1 MLKKTITFKD
11 LDGNDVTEEFYF
23 SLSKAEL
30 AEMELGKQGGM
41 QQHLLKIINDSN
53 GAEIIKAFK
62 EIIYQ
67 SVGHRSEDG
76 RRFIKSTEISDAF
89 MQTDA
94 YSVLF
99 MELVTDAQAGATF
112 VNAVMPSDLVEKAQL
127 RSQTELQLPQQAQ
140 DLPVLTPEKLA
151 SLLPPTKDKDPEN
164 AKESDLFSMDR
175 DELIR
180 IIQNRQ

>member
-41 QQHLLKIINDSN
+41 QQHLLKIIKDSN

-67 SVGHRSEDG
+67 SVGQRSEDG
-76 RRFIKSTEISDAF
+76 RRFIKSTGISDAF

-151 SLLPPTKDKDPEN
+151 SLNPPTREKAFHELTPQEISGLDREQLLRYLN
-164 AKESDLFSMDR
+164 KE
-175 DELIR
+175 
-180 IIQNRQ
+180 